1 MTMHLRID
9 PSICP
14 GRRPA
19 WTLWMCSLFWGCIV
33 SSVWSSSNVA
43 SSASSSS
50 SVSQAQYE
58 HHFHGS
64 KHHSVPISIYRSPVS
79 LRGGH
84 GGFPLLFLS
93 NLFAEQSEQ
102 RRGSRADAVS
112 AGRGVL
118 PAPVFLPF
126 APLPI
131 TLQPPLPSRARAR
144 AHPASGAPS
153 PAGVSR
159 GAGGLGSLLSHGSA
173 DSSGTA
179 EGHPLPSR
187 WDPATGDH

>member
-112 AGRGVL
+112 PGRGVL

-131 TLQPPLPSRARAR
+131 TLQSPGPSTPRLGS
-144 AHPASGAPS
+144 PFSGRCVP
-153 PAGVSR
+153 R
-159 GAGGLGSLLSHGSA
+159 DRGLGSLLSHGSA